1 MSKYNHI
8 EIVREDTV
16 KPYRFQQ
23 FKNAP
28 RPPVRN
34 NAEHGQKLKSE
45 IKDSLID
52 IQSRRRDIG
61 IQSENLMVLEF
72 ISEAMSLDILENMLQ
87 KFNLYLVEETTTRTT
102 NHSRLLIQFENIDAL
117 NFFNRERE
125 SYGKLIVKN
134 REL

>member
-52 IQSRRRDIG
+52 IQS
-61 IQSENLMVLEF
+61 Q
-72 ISEAMSLDILENMLQ
+72 
-87 KFNLYLVEETTTRTT
+87 
-102 NHSRLLIQFENIDAL
+102 
-117 NFFNRERE
+117 
-125 SYGKLIVKN
+125 
-134 REL
+134 